1 MSELEVST
9 TPAVVNQ
16 LINTKH
22 VVELSVHLSA
32 ENMTTVVVFV
42 SADDCATE
50 LVEAVEITESATV
63 QFAFATGFDSA
74 LTVCSRFASEAAKAT
89 GTTLNL
95 YSVFFDP
102 SVWTPFFDIPFQVTG
117 VSIKT
122 PFDQDVLVNWIPLEE
137 SCENVNEGENL
148 KGLKSTVF
156 RKNGVLKACV
166 SFYGNPYET
175 IPTSQHLVS
184 HVRPDRPDDDA
195 CARDREQPLH
205 RAHRVGHAPPD
216 RDDRV
221 EARERRGVGAAEPVR
236 RQRAVHAGAG
246 GQMVAGGEVRE
257 PAAGGVREHGGAE
270 PLRVVGDERG
280 RAVLGE
286 GPHDPRGGQQEE
298 GLPEG
303 DGRVPADGRRAGAE
317 PRLRAGVRRD
327 NSAVRGGRD
336 GVRRDHARGG
346 ADGGAAGGELR
357 VLPLRHGDVDE
368 VHDAAA
374 RAERADGEIGVLG
387 RVPDPDLE
395 PVPPSGRH
403 DGGAHGPGAV
413 RPRGHSGGQLPVRA
427 AHDGGLRGEPA

>member
-1 MSELEVST
+1 MTLKESATAFVFDYEEATAGERAVCLSTDGEYFVELGKVTAVTLEGLSVDRWVTGLPIAASLVGEIAVSGSFVEGSSLKFVRASCDEAVPEVPIVDGKLDVEVPFAESGVFKTCLVSPGASHAYLFSAVEVTVSELEVST

-166 SFYGNPYET
+166 SLYGNPYET

-184 HVRPDRPDDDA
+184 MYDRIDLTTTP
-195 CARDREQPLH
+195 ARVIANSRFIAHIESGTRHLIETIGWKHESGEESEQLSLFD
-205 RAHRVGHAPPD
+205 VSAPFTL
-216 RDDRV
+216 
-221 EARERRGVGAAEPVR
+221 AL
-236 RQRAVHAGAG
+236 AG
-246 GQMVAGGEVRE
+246 R
-257 PAAGGVREHGGAE
+257 
-270 PLRVVGDERG
+270 
-280 RAVLGE
+280 
-286 GPHDPRGGQQEE
+286 
-298 GLPEG
+298 
-303 DGRVPADGRRAGAE
+303 
-317 PRLRAGVRRD
+317 
-327 NSAVRGGRD
+327 
-336 GVRRDHARGG
+336 
-346 ADGGAAGGELR
+346 
-357 VLPLRHGDVDE
+357 
-368 VHDAAA
+368 
-374 RAERADGEIGVLG
+374 
-387 RVPDPDLE
+387 
-395 PVPPSGRH
+395 
-403 DGGAHGPGAV
+403 
-413 RPRGHSGGQLPVRA
+413 
-427 AHDGGLRGEPA
+427 